1 MTIRIDEVSTVVEAG
16 GEQPLAG
23 GPGSATSWDAAME
36 DQIEQ
41 WRAVVRQLVSEEM
54 ERWQRSRGDWR

>member
-1 MTIRIDEVSTVVEAG
+1 MTIRIDEVSTVLEAG

-23 GPGSATSWDAAME
+23 SPGAAASWDAAME